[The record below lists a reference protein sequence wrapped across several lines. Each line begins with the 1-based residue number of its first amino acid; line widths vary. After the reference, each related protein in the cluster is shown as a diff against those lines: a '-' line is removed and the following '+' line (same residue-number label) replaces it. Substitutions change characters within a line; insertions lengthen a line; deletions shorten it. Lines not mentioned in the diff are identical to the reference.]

1 MKFRRFAC
9 LMTILVLCC
18 VQLGALGEKMMTQ
31 GVSLGDWNEAYQAFL
46 KANPNVAF
54 AADNEYYGTMEP
66 FLHAL
71 DGNRPDLFTMST
83 AFFDCQAIME
93 KSYCADLSQS
103 EAVKEAL
110 SRMHAPIREQL
121 MRDGKVYG
129 IPTQL
134 SFSAFSW
141 CKDAW
146 DAAGL
151 SEAEVPATYSQLLDF
166 LESWIIRIKAKPMED
181 ISIENMFDETL
192 YGKGTYV
199 QYLLGT
205 LMDCYILQCEYAGE
219 AIRFDTP
226 EFRELLMRTKTVG
239 EALFEAEPRQK
250 GKMRLFS
257 NTLTGWSYQEIDD
270 GLSHVIPMRITEDQP
285 ALIKAQVD
293 MLCVGANGGQPE
305 LALNYL
311 ENAAQ
316 HMDEYAKTF
325 AFTDSV
331 PLERTGLESD
341 IADQQARVAQT
352 KRKLEDPQLDT
363 TARARLERDLSRQTQ
378 VLQEIQT
385 EEWRYLVS
393 LQWLEDYKAHAY
405 LLYFPPPGIFG
416 GDTQSGRDMRQL
428 IAGFADGSVSAD
440 AFVQGMDQL
449 AKVQND

>member
-1 MKFRRFAC
+1 
-9 LMTILVLCC
+9 
-18 VQLGALGEKMMTQ
+18 
-31 GVSLGDWNEAYQAFL
+31 
-46 KANPNVAF
+46 
-54 AADNEYYGTMEP
+54 
-66 FLHAL
+66 
-71 DGNRPDLFTMST
+71 
-83 AFFDCQAIME
+83 
-93 KSYCADLSQS
+93 
-103 EAVKEAL
+103 
-110 SRMHAPIREQL
+110 
-121 MRDGKVYG
+121 
-129 IPTQL
+129 
-134 SFSAFSW
+134 
-141 CKDAW
+141 
-146 DAAGL
+146 
-151 SEAEVPATYSQLLDF
+151 
-166 LESWIIRIKAKPMED
+166 
-181 ISIENMFDETL
+181 
-192 YGKGTYV
+192 
-199 QYLLGT
+199 
-205 LMDCYILQCEYAGE
+205 MDCYILQCEYAGE

-293 MLCVGANGGQPE
+293 MLCAGANGGQPE
-305 LALNYL
+305 LALNYV

-416 GDTQSGRDMRQL
+416 GDTQAGRDMRQL